1 LKKHKQFYG
10 ICEDGRIQ
18 QGIDHVDAA
27 LSFGETKIMQEGIQS
42 INARMLKKLRQRE
55 EVYNAWKIGEPFLNI
70 EVGCCELRMSKP
82 CKIKTAGLMKKEFG
96 TLGRKLKLGVAC
108 GIGSIGAIM
117 MAAAGLL
124 ALSLFLRQ
132 GCLWELNPLRI

>member
-1 LKKHKQFYG
+1 M
-10 ICEDGRIQ
+10 EDRGTI
-18 QGIDHVDAA
+18 
-27 LSFGETKIMQEGIQS
+27 
-42 INARMLKKLRQRE
+42 
-55 EVYNAWKIGEPFLNI
+55 LNI

-117 MAAAGLL
+117 MAAAGMTFGLL

-132 GCLWELNPLRI
+132 GAYGVKSVTDIRGFWKYGNDLFMGRPAIDTITTYPNVCFMP